1 MEKKFFIELVKKR
14 TNFGIMPIMHE
25 PFQLEDLYRN
35 KLIIE
40 NYFFHDFIVE
50 EFDTLFLKWI
60 KENGKI

>member
-1 MEKKFFIELVKKR
+1 
-14 TNFGIMPIMHE
+14 MPIMHE